1 MASRRDQKEQAR
13 NRRLAQERA
22 HRERVERRR
31 RFRALGGVGVVAAIV
46 VAVAIAVSS
55 GASGAPPKPQGTA
68 ARSAAATVDKLLA
81 GIPQS
86 GNTLGSSK
94 AKVTLTEFGDLKC
107 PICRAFALGPEQQL
121 ISRDVRAGRVKIA
134 YRSLCTAT
142 CAGPQPGVFSS
153 QQAAALAA
161 GLQDRAWY
169 YIDLFYHLQ
178 GSEDTSYVTPGFLED
193 LAKLTPGLNY
203 DKWQSARS
211 SSALANRVSM
221 DQRAAQAAGFSG
233 TPSVIVQGPKGVR
246 KIAYLGDYAT
256 YEAAIK
262 AVQ

>member
-1 MASRRDQKEQAR
+1 M
-13 NRRLAQERA
+13 
-22 HRERVERRR
+22 
-31 RFRALGGVGVVAAIV
+31 
-46 VAVAIAVSS
+46 SS

-68 ARSAAATVDKLLA
+68 ARNAAATVDKMLA
-81 GIPQS
+81 GIPES

-107 PICRAFALGPEQQL
+107 PICRAFALGAEQQL

-161 GLQDRAWY
+161 GRQNRAWY
-169 YIDLFYHLQ
+169 YIELFYHLQ
-178 GSEDTSYVTPGFLED
+178 GDEETSYVTPAFLQG
-193 LAKLTPGLNY
+193 LAKLVPGLNY
-203 DKWQSARS
+203 DKWQSARTS
-211 SSALANRVSM
+211 STLTRRVSM
-221 DQRAAQAAGFSG
+221 DQSAAQAAGFSG

-246 KIAYLGDYAT
+246 KITSLGDYAT